1 MMTLYEKIIALYPQL
16 TEQDFVK
23 LIVLQN
29 DGDEKEDYIA
39 SWNYP
44 TLTRPTDEQLA

>member
-1 MMTLYEKIIALYPQL
+1 MSLYEKIIALYPQL

-29 DGDEKEDYIA
+29 DGDEKGDYICK
-39 SWNYP
+39 WEHP
-44 TLTRPTDEQLA
+44 TFSKPTNEQLA